1 MGEDWGAA
9 GEKLPVQGENCGH
22 VLLKLVLFVL
32 YTQRPIFLMLMAQSA
47 PLTSSNT
54 SEAKTNDSIC
64 I

>member
-1 MGEDWGAA
+1 M
-9 GEKLPVQGENCGH
+9 QGENCGH

-47 PLTSSNT
+47 PLTFSNT